1 MLIAPNL
8 DFTAH
13 AVSVNAPTLEY
24 PNDFHRL
31 SGVQRRIRRNPPGCD
46 RARGRRGMHAAIQN
60 LTYLGVVEN
69 NFHSDSVPGCHE
81 AVFLY
86 IGIID
91 PAPAEV
97 AMTYIRIPQCEECP
111 V

>member
-1 MLIAPNL
+1 
-8 DFTAH
+8 
-13 AVSVNAPTLEY
+13 
-24 PNDFHRL
+24 
-31 SGVQRRIRRNPPGCD
+31 
-46 RARGRRGMHAAIQN
+46 MHAAIQN